1 MKNLGNIVSDL
12 DVATKGY
19 VDKKIKNLGGG
30 TGGGG
35 GASIPVVS
43 SEEELESLS
52 QNKGDLAV
60 ILSDDEI
67 KNGNVRC
74 LDLPSISMTAVQA
87 YNFSECASVQGIAI
101 NTEVDVPPCPAFAGQ
116 NIQFM
121 IVPRKMNSPATATF
135 FGFDLSEELDA
146 DGYLRGALQV
156 TLIENG
162 SSSSAVPFAQYDE
175 ATGKMV
181 ANVDALVEID
191 AFIGMIED
199 PVFVSMS
206 EMLAAG
212 GDGLKDT
219 FAFFECISSVASFGT
234 KSIRVKN
241 DKGYSRLDSDVIRT
255 VPKDAVPNLKGLKMP
270 NASQV
275 RVYFPDETVYDTDPK
290 DFKCCITEPSINTAN
305 ATVVNKIEFI
315 KTCDTTISSGSNPL
329 PPYIIL
335 CNQSLDKK
343 LSIRWVAGETAPYK
357 AMYSEDEWATSVILL
372 ENGVWNEENL
382 EALDAI
388 IASGVNILF
397 ELGKN
402 NENGSGDDVNIYNPK
417 TGVMTYLEDYGEDG
431 SLTEEDLAAIS
442 LLVTMLFGS
451 YFTIFANE
459 RVIPEHI
466 ESYSRMEGKWVK
478 DEMKI
483 ETEWSESSPTS
494 NKPIAT
500 SLFVALMRDYD
511 DDIRK
516 ELDSKQ
522 PKLVSGENIAT
533 VNGKSLLEGGDIV
546 IKGGEGGGSNITVDS
561 ALSTTSTNP
570 VQNAVITTELN
581 KKVNAESGKGLS
593 TNDYTTT
600 DKNKLSSIAA
610 NAEVNVQSDWNA
622 TSGDAFIKN
631 KPTFATINGKRID
644 QGGEI
649 VVEGGSGSGEKE
661 AYRVYEYAS
670 SAEEIEANTLA
681 FHAALSQKDCVF
693 YLQESFETRI
703 EASRIL
709 ATGSYV
715 ELHFV
720 KIETD
725 TGRYTSILIG
735 ERVVQLGDAGDG
747 VVTTNTFYYQTVRA
761 LDEVQI
767 NALLSKK
774 QDELVS
780 EVNIKTINGVSLL
793 GKGNIQLGGAVIFDA
808 TCANDIYDLPELQTT
823 TEVQTIIDA
832 IATSQPIYAQFAVS
846 MIPATVAYLANG
858 FPHLLLQTVDAE
870 DGKARM
876 LHIYAYEEGW
886 TWERFEMELGGAA
899 GTFVKSVNGVT
910 PDDNGN
916 VQIEVTI
923 DGEVVDTTLSTLVG
937 SGSTFTLEELIG

>member
-1 MKNLGNIVSDL
+1 MELDIIKNSTTWNDASASINNNFAKVKTAIEQGGGGGGSIAVDEEMSDTSENAVSNK
-12 DVATKGY
+12 TIKKY
-19 VDKKIKNLGGG
+19 VDNEVEDAKAYSEEMADNAEKAAKQYTDEKVKNS
-30 TGGGG
+30 GGGG

-43 SEEELESLS
+43 SEEGLESLS

-60 ILSDDEI
+60 ILSDDEV
-67 KNGNVRC
+67 KNGKVRC

-87 YNFSECASVQGIAI
+87 YDFSECASVQGIAI

-135 FGFDLSEELDA
+135 LGFDLSEVLDA

-156 TLIENG
+156 TSIENG

-181 ANVDALVEID
+181 ADE
-191 AFIGMIED
+191 AFLATLNAAFSMIED

-219 FAFFECISSVASFGT
+219 LAFFECIASVTSFGT
-234 KSIRVKN
+234 KSIRIKN
-241 DKGYSRLDSDVIRT
+241 DEGYSRLDSDVIRT
-255 VPKDAVPNLKGLKMP
+255 IPKDAVPNLEGLKMP

-315 KTCDTTISSGSNPL
+315 KTCDTTISSASDPL

-335 CNQSLDKK
+335 CNQRLDKK

-431 SLTEEDLAAIS
+431 ILTEEELAAIS
-442 LLVTMLFGS
+442 LMVTMLFGS

-466 ESYSRMEGKWVK
+466 ESYSRLDGKWVK
-478 DEMKI
+478 DEMEI
-483 ETEWSESSPTS
+483 ETEWSESSLTS

-500 SLFVALMRDYD
+500 SLFAALMRDYD

-533 VNGKSLLEGGDIV
+533 VNGKSLLEGGNIV
-546 IKGGEGGGSNITVDS
+546 IEGGEGGGSNITVDD
-561 ALSTTSTNP
+561 ALSATSTNP

-600 DKNKLSSIAA
+600 EKNKLAGI
-610 NAEVNVQSDWNA
+610 E
-622 TSGDAFIKN
+622 SGAQKN
-631 KPTFATINGKRID
+631 PTFATINGQRID

-649 VVEGGSGSGEKE
+649 VVEEVYIGNSEPTDDNIKVWIDTSAEGGTSGGGSASGTSGASFSIYLSEPITEDSSSWFYWAKDGKYSIAQYVKGKKATEVRTSNPSAVSGLAVPMAMIELDFSKIHTNLTFPNVVWKDE
-661 AYRVYEYAS
+661 AAP
-670 SAEEIEANTLA
+670 T
-681 FHAALSQKDCVF
+681 
-693 YLQESFETRI
+693 FEDG
-703 EASRIL
+703 AK
-709 ATGSYV
+709 Y
-715 ELHFV
+715 FV
-720 KIETD
+720 KVFNGMAEW
-725 TGRYTSILIG
+725 GKYGSIRVFDFKIAGNACQALEGMTWGQYIDSKYNIYGFYWDGSTIRNPQWGSSVYIADAPSKTTLIVEG
-735 ERVVQLGDAGDG
+735 K
-747 VVTTNTFYYQTVRA
+747 NY
-761 LDEVQI
+761 
-767 NALLSKK
+767 
-774 QDELVS
+774 
-780 EVNIKTINGVSLL
+780 KTAN
-793 GKGNIQLGGAVIFDA
+793 GAVF
-808 TCANDIYDLPELQTT
+808 
-823 TEVQTIIDA
+823 
-832 IATSQPIYAQFAVS
+832 PI
-846 MIPATVAYLANG
+846 
-858 FPHLLLQTVDAE
+858 
-870 DGKARM
+870 
-876 LHIYAYEEGW
+876 
-886 TWERFEMELGGAA
+886 
-899 GTFVKSVNGVT
+899 
-910 PDDNGN
+910 
-916 VQIEVTI
+916 
-923 DGEVVDTTLSTLVG
+923 
-937 SGSTFTLEELIG
+937 